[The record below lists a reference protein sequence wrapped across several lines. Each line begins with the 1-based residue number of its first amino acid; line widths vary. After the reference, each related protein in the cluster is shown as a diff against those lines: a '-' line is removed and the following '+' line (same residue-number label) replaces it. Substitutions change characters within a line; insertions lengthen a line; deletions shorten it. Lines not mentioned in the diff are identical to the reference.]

1 MEERKDKMKG
11 LDLHNAMT
19 EIDESF
25 IKEADQILT
34 DSRVCE
40 MTNAT
45 QEFGGRKK
53 RRKSFRI
60 ALIAACLT
68 ALLAGTVVAGAKAL
82 KESRFLELFGTKE
95 HARELEEAVI
105 TKDLTAKLGN
115 VTIAV
120 EDIVVD
126 KHIIYAEISTDY
138 ALDEP
143 NGWLHE
149 ACEYSLEITG
159 EAVFAVD
166 EKYACFRGASPFCRD
181 GKLWYLYVIEY
192 VDGIDLGHE
201 KMQLTVED
209 AENHKAKFE
218 WVNNYT
224 AKSEVITVNHEVD
237 GITVTD
243 IRFSLTEMVIYAKA
257 EQEFTLRLDY
267 IRLDDGT
274 VLYYD
279 ENNGMLTR
287 MGGSAKGSG
296 VGEGMEAR
304 KFFTL
309 LSGFA
314 EKDSKEWQFVPYERI
329 RSICINGEEIR
340 IR

>member
-1 MEERKDKMKG
+1 
-11 LDLHNAMT
+11 
-19 EIDESF
+19 
-25 IKEADQILT
+25 
-34 DSRVCE
+34 
-40 MTNAT
+40 
-45 QEFGGRKK
+45 
-53 RRKSFRI
+53 
-60 ALIAACLT
+60 
-68 ALLAGTVVAGAKAL
+68 
-82 KESRFLELFGTKE
+82 
-95 HARELEEAVI
+95 
-105 TKDLTAKLGN
+105 
-115 VTIAV
+115 
-120 EDIVVD
+120 
-126 KHIIYAEISTDY
+126 
-138 ALDEP
+138 
-143 NGWLHE
+143 
-149 ACEYSLEITG
+149 
-159 EAVFAVD
+159 
-166 EKYACFRGASPFCRD
+166 
-181 GKLWYLYVIEY
+181 
-192 VDGIDLGHE
+192 
-201 KMQLTVED
+201 MQLTVED

-279 ENNGMLTR
+279 ENNGMLSR
-287 MGGSAKGSG
+287 MGGTAKGSG